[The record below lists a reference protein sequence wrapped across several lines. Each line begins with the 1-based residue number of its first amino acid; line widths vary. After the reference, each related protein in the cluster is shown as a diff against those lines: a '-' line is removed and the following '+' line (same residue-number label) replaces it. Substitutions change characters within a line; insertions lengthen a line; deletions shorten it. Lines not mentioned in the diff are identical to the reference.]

1 METKNLCAQIP
12 LELHAK
18 VRAEQEKSGLTL
30 GAYITE
36 VRTKF
41 YEKGDVKMNDTTRTL
56 AFQIP
61 DELFWRIKDHLTRET
76 ERTGKRFTQRDFVLG
91 LIKKALDEAEQA
103 EANGSDAE
111 SDTDEE
117 ATADSEAERGTDEE
131 PADDEGGEAAQEA

>member
-30 GAYITE
+30 GAYITD
-36 VRTKF
+36 VLTKF
-41 YEKGDVKMNDTTRTL
+41 YEKGVVKMNDTTRTL

-76 ERTGKRFTQRDFVLG
+76 ERTGKRLTQRDFVLG
-91 LIKKALDEAEQA
+91 LIEQALDEAERA
-103 EANGSDAE
+103 EAEGSANDE
-111 SDTDEE
+111 S
-117 ATADSEAERGTDEE
+117 
-131 PADDEGGEAAQEA
+131 ADDADGESES

>member
-36 VRTKF
+36 VLTKF
-41 YEKGDVKMNDTTRTL
+41 YEKGEVKMNDTTRAL

-76 ERTGKRFTQRDFVLG
+76 ERTGKRLTQRDFVLG
-91 LIKKALDEAEQA
+91 LIEKALDEAEQA
-103 EANGSDAE
+103 EGNGSDAE
-111 SDTDEE
+111 GSM
-117 ATADSEAERGTDEE
+117 GKE
-131 PADDEGGEAAQEA
+131 PADDESDESEPET

>member
-30 GAYITE
+30 GVYITD
-36 VRTKF
+36 VLTKF
-41 YEKGDVKMNDTTRTL
+41 YEGGTVKMNEPTRTL

-76 ERTGKRFTQRDFVLG
+76 ERTGKRLTQRDFVLG
-91 LIKKALDEAEQA
+91 LIEKALDEAEQA
-103 EANGSDAE
+103 EGNGSDAE
-111 SDTDEE
+111 GSM
-117 ATADSEAERGTDEE
+117 GEE
-131 PADDEGGEAAQEA
+131 PADDESDESEPET

>member
-41 YEKGDVKMNDTTRTL
+41 YEKGEIKMSDTTRTL

-76 ERTGKRFTQRDFVLG
+76 ERTGKRLTQRDFVLG
-91 LIKKALDEAEQA
+91 LIEKALDEAEQA
-103 EANGSDAE
+103 EGNGSDAE
-111 SDTDEE
+111 GSM
-117 ATADSEAERGTDEE
+117 GEE
-131 PADDEGGEAAQEA
+131 PADDESDESEPET

>member
-30 GAYITE
+30 GVYITE
-36 VRTKF
+36 VLTKF
-41 YEKGDVKMNDTTRTL
+41 YEKGESKMNDATRTL

-91 LIKKALDEAEQA
+91 LIEKALDEAEQ
-103 EANGSDAE
+103 EFANGSGAE
-111 SDTDEE
+111 DDT
-117 ATADSEAERGTDEE
+117 SEE
-131 PADDEGGEAAQEA
+131 PAEDNGSEAAPEA

>member
-30 GAYITE
+30 GVYITE
-36 VRTKF
+36 VLTKF
-41 YEKGDVKMNDTTRTL
+41 YEKGESKMNDATRTL

-76 ERTGKRFTQRDFVLG
+76 ERTGKRLTQRDFVLG
-91 LIKKALDEAEQA
+91 LIEKALDEAEQA
-103 EANGSDAE
+103 EVNGGGAE
-111 SDTDEE
+111 DDT
-117 ATADSEAERGTDEE
+117 SEE
-131 PADDEGGEAAQEA
+131 PAEDNGSEAAPET

>member
-131 PADDEGGEAAQEA
+131 PADDEGGESVPET

>member
-36 VRTKF
+36 VLSNF
-41 YEKGDVKMNDTTRTL
+41 YEKGEVKMNDTTRAL

-76 ERTGKRFTQRDFVLG
+76 ERTGKRLTQRDFVLG
-91 LIKKALDEAEQA
+91 LIEKALDEAEQA
-103 EANGSDAE
+103 EGNGSDAE
-111 SDTDEE
+111 GSM
-117 ATADSEAERGTDEE
+117 GEE
-131 PADDEGGEAAQEA
+131 PADDESDESEPET

>member
-36 VRTKF
+36 VLTKF
-41 YEKGDVKMNDTTRTL
+41 YEKGEVKMNDTTRTL

-91 LIKKALDEAEQA
+91 LLEKALDEAEQM
-103 EANGSDAE
+103 EGSGSE
-111 SDTDEE
+111 SED
-117 ATADSEAERGTDEE
+117 DSGEE
-131 PADDEGGEAAQEA
+131 PTAEGSAVEETAANDGSEAAQEA

>member
-30 GAYITE
+30 GAYITD
-36 VRTKF
+36 VLTKF
-41 YEKGDVKMNDTTRTL
+41 YEKGVVKMNDTTRTL

-76 ERTGKRFTQRDFVLG
+76 ERTGKRLTQRDFVLG
-91 LIKKALDEAEQA
+91 LIEQALDEAERV
-103 EANGSDAE
+103 
-111 SDTDEE
+111 
-117 ATADSEAERGTDEE
+117 EAEGSANDESTDD
-131 PADDEGGEAAQEA
+131 ADGETES

>member
-36 VRTKF
+36 VLTKF

-91 LIKKALDEAEQA
+91 LIEKALDEAEQMEGSGSESEDDSGEEPTA
-103 EANGSDAE
+103 EGSAVEETAANDGS
-111 SDTDEE
+111 E
-117 ATADSEAERGTDEE
+117 AT
-131 PADDEGGEAAQEA
+131 QEA

>member
-36 VRTKF
+36 VLTQF
-41 YEKGDVKMNDTTRTL
+41 YEKGEVKMNDTTRAL

-76 ERTGKRFTQRDFVLG
+76 ERTGKRLTQRDFVLG
-91 LIKKALDEAEQA
+91 LIEKALDEAEQA
-103 EANGSDAE
+103 EGNGSDAE
-111 SDTDEE
+111 GSM
-117 ATADSEAERGTDEE
+117 GEE
-131 PADDEGGEAAQEA
+131 PADDESDESEPET

>member
-30 GAYITE
+30 GVYITD
-36 VRTKF
+36 VLTKF
-41 YEKGDVKMNDTTRTL
+41 YEGGTVKMNEPTRTL

-91 LIKKALDEAEQA
+91 LLEKALDEAEQMEGSGSESEDDSGEEPTA
-103 EANGSDAE
+103 EGSAV
-111 SDTDEE
+111 EE
-117 ATADSEAERGTDEE
+117 A
-131 PADDEGGEAAQEA
+131 

>member
-36 VRTKF
+36 VLTKF
-41 YEKGDVKMNDTTRTL
+41 YEKGEVKMNDTTRAL

-76 ERTGKRFTQRDFVLG
+76 ERTGKRLTQRDFVLG
-91 LIKKALDEAEQA
+91 LIEKALDEAEQA
-103 EANGSDAE
+103 EGNGSDAE
-111 SDTDEE
+111 GSM
-117 ATADSEAERGTDEE
+117 GEE
-131 PADDEGGEAAQEA
+131 PADDESDESEPET

>member
-36 VRTKF
+36 VLTKF
-41 YEKGDVKMNDTTRTL
+41 YEKGESKMNDATRTL

-76 ERTGKRFTQRDFVLG
+76 ERTGKRLTQRDFVLG
-91 LIKKALDEAEQA
+91 LIEKALDEAEQA
-103 EANGSDAE
+103 AVGSEAEDDTSEEPAEDNGSDAAPE
-111 SDTDEE
+111 D
-117 ATADSEAERGTDEE
+117 
-131 PADDEGGEAAQEA
+131 

>member
-36 VRTKF
+36 VLTKF
-41 YEKGDVKMNDTTRTL
+41 YEKGEVKMNDTTRTL

-91 LIKKALDEAEQA
+91 LIEKALDEAEQA
-103 EANGSDAE
+103 EANS
-111 SDTDEE
+111 
-117 ATADSEAERGTDEE
+117 SEAEDDTDEE
-131 PADDEGGEAAQEA
+131 PAEDNGSETAPEA

>member
-36 VRTKF
+36 VLTKF
-41 YEKGDVKMNDTTRTL
+41 YEKGEVKMNDTTRTL

-76 ERTGKRFTQRDFVLG
+76 ERTGKRLTQRDFVLG
-91 LIKKALDEAEQA
+91 LIEKALDEAEQA
-103 EANGSDAE
+103 AVNG
-111 SDTDEE
+111 
-117 ATADSEAERGTDEE
+117 SEAEEDTSEE
-131 PADDEGGEAAQEA
+131 PAEDNGSEAAPEA

>member
-36 VRTKF
+36 VLTKF
-41 YEKGDVKMNDTTRTL
+41 YEKGEVKMNDTARAL

-76 ERTGKRFTQRDFVLG
+76 ERTGKRLTQRDFVLG
-91 LIKKALDEAEQA
+91 LIEKALDEAEQA
-103 EANGSDAE
+103 EGNGSDAE
-111 SDTDEE
+111 GSM
-117 ATADSEAERGTDEE
+117 GEE
-131 PADDEGGEAAQEA
+131 PADDESDESEPET

>member
-36 VRTKF
+36 VLTKF
-41 YEKGDVKMNDTTRTL
+41 YEKGEVKMNDTTRAL

-76 ERTGKRFTQRDFVLG
+76 ERTGKRLTQRDFVLG
-91 LIKKALDEAEQA
+91 LIEKALDEAEQA
-103 EANGSDAE
+103 EVNGGGAE
-111 SDTDEE
+111 DDT
-117 ATADSEAERGTDEE
+117 SEE
-131 PADDEGGEAAQEA
+131 PAEENGSEAAPET

>member
-30 GAYITE
+30 GAYITD
-36 VRTKF
+36 VLTKF
-41 YEKGDVKMNDTTRTL
+41 YEKGESKMNDTTRTL

-76 ERTGKRFTQRDFVLG
+76 ERIGKRLTQRDFVLG
-91 LIKKALDEAEQA
+91 LIEKALDEAEQA
-103 EANGSDAE
+103 EVNGGGAE
-111 SDTDEE
+111 DDT
-117 ATADSEAERGTDEE
+117 SEE
-131 PADDEGGEAAQEA
+131 PAEDNGSEAAPET

>member
-30 GAYITE
+30 GAYITD
-36 VRTKF
+36 VLTKF
-41 YEKGDVKMNDTTRTL
+41 YEQGESKMNDATRTL

-61 DELFWRIKDHLTRET
+61 DEMFWRIKDHLTRET

-91 LIKKALDEAEQA
+91 LIEKALDEAEQA
-103 EANGSDAE
+103 EANGSGAE
-111 SDTDEE
+111 DDT
-117 ATADSEAERGTDEE
+117 SEE
-131 PADDEGGEAAQEA
+131 PAEDNGSEAAPET

>member
-18 VRAEQEKSGLTL
+18 VRAEQERSGLTL
-30 GAYITE
+30 GAYITD
-36 VRTKF
+36 VLTKF
-41 YEKGDVKMNDTTRTL
+41 YEKGESKMNDTTRTL

-91 LIKKALDEAEQA
+91 LIEKALDEAEQA
-103 EANGSDAE
+103 EANGSGAE
-111 SDTDEE
+111 DDT
-117 ATADSEAERGTDEE
+117 SEE
-131 PADDEGGEAAQEA
+131 PAEDNGNEAVPET

>member
-30 GAYITE
+30 GAYITD
-36 VRTKF
+36 VLTKF
-41 YEKGDVKMNDTTRTL
+41 YEKGEDKMNDTTRTL

-76 ERTGKRFTQRDFVLG
+76 ERTGKRLTQRDFVLG
-91 LIKKALDEAEQA
+91 LIEQALDEAERA
-103 EANGSDAE
+103 EAEGSANDE
-111 SDTDEE
+111 S
-117 ATADSEAERGTDEE
+117 
-131 PADDEGGEAAQEA
+131 ADDADGEPES

>member
-30 GAYITE
+30 GAYITD
-36 VRTKF
+36 VLTKF
-41 YEKGDVKMNDTTRTL
+41 YEKGEDKMNDTTRTL

-76 ERTGKRFTQRDFVLG
+76 ERTGKRLTQRDFVLG
-91 LIKKALDEAEQA
+91 LIEQALDEAERA
-103 EANGSDAE
+103 EAEGSANDESADAADGEPE
-111 SDTDEE
+111 S
-117 ATADSEAERGTDEE
+117 
-131 PADDEGGEAAQEA
+131 

>member
-36 VRTKF
+36 VLTKF
-41 YEKGDVKMNDTTRTL
+41 YEKGEVKMNDATRTL

-76 ERTGKRFTQRDFVLG
+76 ERTGKRLTQRDFVLG
-91 LIKKALDEAEQA
+91 LIEKALDEAEQA
-103 EANGSDAE
+103 AVSSEAEDDTSEEPAEDNGSDAAPE
-111 SDTDEE
+111 D
-117 ATADSEAERGTDEE
+117 
-131 PADDEGGEAAQEA
+131 

>member
-36 VRTKF
+36 VLTKF

-91 LIKKALDEAEQA
+91 LLEKALDEAEQM
-103 EANGSDAE
+103 EGSGSE
-111 SDTDEE
+111 SED
-117 ATADSEAERGTDEE
+117 DSGEE
-131 PADDEGGEAAQEA
+131 PTAEGSAVEETAANDGSEAAQEA

>member
-30 GAYITE
+30 GVYITE
-36 VRTKF
+36 VLTKF
-41 YEKGDVKMNDTTRTL
+41 YEKGESKMNDTTRAL

-76 ERTGKRFTQRDFVLG
+76 ERTGKRLTQRDFVLG
-91 LIKKALDEAEQA
+91 LIEKALDEAEQA
-103 EANGSDAE
+103 EGNGSDAE
-111 SDTDEE
+111 GSM
-117 ATADSEAERGTDEE
+117 GEE
-131 PADDEGGEAAQEA
+131 PADDESDESEPET